1 MFNLTANLNHKND
14 LANFFH
20 TFFKFIFFA
29 LNAFKN

>member
-14 LANFFH
+14 LANFFD

-29 LNAFKN
+29 LKTPKN